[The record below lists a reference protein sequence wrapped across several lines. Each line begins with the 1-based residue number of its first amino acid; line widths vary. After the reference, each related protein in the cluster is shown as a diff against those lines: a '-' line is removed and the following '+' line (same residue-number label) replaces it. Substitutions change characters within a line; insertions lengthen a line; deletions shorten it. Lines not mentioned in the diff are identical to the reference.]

1 LREHRRVQLTRFIG
15 LLFALAGFGAIGVG
29 WNRMASVS
37 CVDCQL
43 PYLLSGGAAGLGL
56 VLVGV
61 GLLLVAQLRA
71 ERNRIVRHIDAVR
84 DAVWDGLQS
93 IGTEEDAPA
102 ETPGAPNR
110 PQAGPGQPPPDDG
123 HPLDLAPWN

>member
-15 LLFALAGFGAIGVG
+15 LFFAIAGFAAIGVG
-29 WNRMASVS
+29 WNGMASVT

-61 GLLLVAQLRA
+61 GLLVVAQVRA
-71 ERNRIVRHIDAVR
+71 ERIRLVRHVDAVR
-84 DAVWDGLQS
+84 DALWDAMQPVEAEG
-93 IGTEEDAPA
+93 GAPA
-102 ETPGAPNR
+102 EASDAPSR
-110 PQAGPGQPPPDDG
+110 PEAAPPST
-123 HPLDLAPWN
+123 A